1 MYKVVAG
8 DGMDFSVF
16 KNRIEILDKKLGD
29 TLRDQYCNKF
39 VNVNEETFQ
48 EQIVSRHKFID
59 GYCYLGYLW
68 DYIINPI
75 VIKEEDIEKKA
86 ADLSKVYV
94 FWDINSCE
102 RIFIKDYWKF
112 DKDAVLKMNM
122 ATLLQGEGYLPEDIY
137 IFDESFT
144 WTLIKTHEDIQ
155 GTRFCLKA
163 GEI

>member
-8 DGMDFSVF
+8 AGMDFSVF

-29 TLRDQYCNKF
+29 TLRAQYCNKF
-39 VNVNEETFQ
+39 VNVNAESYQ
-48 EQIVSRHKFID
+48 EQIAFRHKFID

-68 DYIINPI
+68 DHIINPI
-75 VIKEEDIEKKA
+75 IIAEEDIAQKA
-86 ADLSKVYV
+86 ADLSRIYV
-94 FWDINSCE
+94 FWDIHSCE
-102 RIFIKDYWKF
+102 RILIKNYWKF
-112 DKDAVLKMNM
+112 DRDAVLKMNM

-144 WTLIKTHEDIQ
+144 WTFIKTHEDIR
-155 GTRFCLKA
+155 GMRFCLKA

>member
-16 KNRIEILDKKLGD
+16 KDRIEICDKKLGE

-39 VNVNEETFQ
+39 VNVNEESYQ
-48 EQIVSRHKFID
+48 EQIESRHKCID

-68 DYIINPI
+68 DHIINPI
-75 VIKEEDIEKKA
+75 IIAEEDIAKKA
-86 ADLSKVYV
+86 VDLGKVYV
-94 FWDINSCE
+94 FWDIHSCE

-144 WTLIKTHEDIQ
+144 WTFIKTHEDIR
-155 GTRFCLKA
+155 GMRFCLKA